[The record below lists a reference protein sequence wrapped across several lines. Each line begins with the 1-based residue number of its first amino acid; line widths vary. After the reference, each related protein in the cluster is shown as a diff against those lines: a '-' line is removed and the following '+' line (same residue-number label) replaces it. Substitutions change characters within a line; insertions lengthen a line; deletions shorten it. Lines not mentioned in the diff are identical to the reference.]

1 MSQDGEN
8 AAPPILKWAIIT
20 LHPSLPDGEEQLAG
34 AIVWGLRNGKLGGEI
49 NVGPFTW
56 EDVRKVKTTDWPA
69 KLPKRASFIARRKL
83 EHEAGIEGLEVF
95 FATPLCV
102 GFSKAHAGQTI
113 RDLWDAG
120 CAVYVHLLAQTYRVG
135 DDIAE
140 LLQKVEREAQTAHTR
155 LHRKR
160 KAAKKAKAEEKAE
173 ARRLA
178 AERKSTI

>member
-1 MSQDGEN
+1 MSEDGEK
-8 AAPPILKWAIIT
+8 AAPPVLKWAIIT
-20 LHPSLPDGEEQLAG
+20 LHPSLPSEEEQLAG
-34 AIVWGLRNGKLGGEI
+34 AFVWGLKSEKLGGEI
-49 NVGPFTW
+49 SVGPFTR
-56 EDVRKVKTTDWPA
+56 EDVRKVTTTNWPA
-69 KLPKRASFIARRKL
+69 NLPKRASFIARRKL
-83 EHEAGIEGLEVF
+83 EHEVGIEGLEVF

-102 GFSKAHAGQTI
+102 GFSMAHADQTI
-113 RDLWDAG
+113 RALWDAG

-173 ARRLA
+173 AKRLA
-178 AERKSTI
+178 AERKATI